1 MCISI
6 VSSFFYYIFR
16 ISGVKSLGLRQKGIK
31 KRKKEFGSPRRIL
44 RIGSSFD
51 LKEGLFRRGGA
62 ERLLYDNQRT
72 TGIVG
77 EGLLKSLCDA

>member
-1 MCISI
+1 M
-6 VSSFFYYIFR
+6 
-16 ISGVKSLGLRQKGIK
+16 K
-31 KRKKEFGSPRRIL
+31 KEKKEFASLRRIL
-44 RIGSSFD
+44 RIRRNFD

-77 EGLLKSLCDA
+77 KGLLKSLCDAQHVLEGQGKGRGTV